1 MFLSQASAFSENIKI
16 VTVDSLEKEVLRQKT
31 EEIYED
37 ELPLAKEIAEK
48 LFAALQ
54 PLLPAAGLA
63 APQIGISKSVFI
75 FSFDR
80 DPKNF
85 EVVINPQFVPMS
97 DELIEGWE
105 SCFSVLLQM
114 AKVPRYQTIKATF
127 LNLNGEKVEKVL
139 EGFAAKVFQH
149 EYDHLQGVENID
161 RKDSLVKSFESREE
175 LIAYLQEVK
184 KEDSTRYVK
193 PIQTEKNL

>member
-97 DELIEGWE
+97 DEVIEGWE

>member
-80 DPKNF
+80 DPKT
-85 EVVINPQFVPMS
+85 S
-97 DELIEGWE
+97 
-105 SCFSVLLQM
+105 
-114 AKVPRYQTIKATF
+114 
-127 LNLNGEKVEKVL
+127 
-139 EGFAAKVFQH
+139 
-149 EYDHLQGVENID
+149 
-161 RKDSLVKSFESREE
+161 KS
-175 LIAYLQEVK
+175 
-184 KEDSTRYVK
+184 
-193 PIQTEKNL
+193 